1 MNDRVNVETTAAQ
14 AQVQAPQQAPLQ
26 TQQPL
31 TLVASAAE
39 SSIGQIAQSQ
49 ATQFRPHSEPG
60 PCLAVIPARAGSKRL
75 PGKNI
80 LPLGGKPLIA
90 FAIDAA
96 RDSGLFARVIV
107 STDSAIIAEIA
118 TRHGADVPFLRES
131 SLSDDVTPVSAATVD
146 ALKRVDPNGQIYA
159 SVAQLMPN
167 CPLRDADD
175 VRDSFLQFAATGAVS
190 QLSVARYSWQ
200 PPWWAMRRTEGY
212 ELVPLFPR
220 EVTDRSQD
228 LPPLFCPTGAIWW
241 ARASVLRE
249 AGTYHVEGRT
259 GWEIATVHGLDID
272 TEEDWRLAEA
282 LLGQRGGLGRRP
294 GFGLEDYER

>member
-1 MNDRVNVETTAAQ
+1 MTEQTAPDQ
-14 AQVQAPQQAPLQ
+14 RRL
-26 TQQPL
+26 
-31 TLVASAAE
+31 
-39 SSIGQIAQSQ
+39 
-49 ATQFRPHSEPG
+49 HHEPG

-118 TRHGADVPFLRES
+118 KRHGADVPFLREA
-131 SLSDDVTPVSAATVD
+131 SLADDVTPVSAATAD
-146 ALKRVDPNGQIYA
+146 ALRRVDPDGTLYA

-175 VRDSFLQFAATGAVS
+175 VRDSFLQFAATGADS

-200 PPWWAMRRTEGY
+200 PPWWAMRRSEAY
-212 ELVPLFPR
+212 ALEPLFPR

-228 LPPLFCPTGAIWW
+228 LPPLYCPTGAIWW

-249 AGTYHVEGRT
+249 TGTFHIEGRT
-259 GWEIATVHGLDID
+259 GWEIATAHSLDID
-272 TEEDWRLAEA
+272 TEDDWRLAEA
-282 LLGQRGGLGRRP
+282 LLGQRTGLGPASGLRP
-294 GFGLEDYER
+294 GFGPDEL